1 MNKTGFKLCFS
12 TLPCMDYTSEQLKK
26 LCDDFKFD
34 GVEVRLTESTDFN
47 FVDGLNVVDIGTSV
61 NFKRYDEAQIKSAKE
76 ILDKIKDTDIKAI
89 RVFLGNFA
97 VMTTYAKEELSY
109 DGIVKALQ
117 EISDYTDKEIWVETH
132 NEFSSGRVL
141 KKLMEDTDRENVK
154 IIWDI
159 IHPVE
164 EFETPEETWEY
175 IGKKVAHVHVKDGKR
190 SENPF
195 KHEYDYTALGE
206 GALPIKEIF
215 CILKKNNYDGYISL
229 EWENA
234 WRPEL
239 RKYSMDINDILSG
252 FIEFVNQCV

>member
-1 MNKTGFKLCFS
+1 MSKRDFKLCFS
-12 TLPCMDYTSEQLKK
+12 TLPCMDYTSEQLKE
-26 LCDDFKFD
+26 LCNKFNID
-34 GVEVRLTESTDFN
+34 GVEIRLTETTDFN
-47 FVDGLNVVDIGTSV
+47 FAEGLNVVDLGTGV
-61 NFKRYDEAQIKSAKE
+61 NFKRYDENQIKSAKE

-97 VMTTYAKEELSY
+97 VMTTYAKEALSY
-109 DGIVKALQ
+109 EGIVKALQ

-159 IHPVE
+159 IHPME
-164 EFETPEETWEY
+164 EFESPVETWEY
-175 IGKKVAHVHVKDGKR
+175 IGKKIAHVHIKDGRR

-195 KHEYDYTALGE
+195 KHDYDYTALGE
-206 GALPIKEIF
+206 GDLPIEEILS
-215 CILKKNNYDGYISL
+215 ILKENGYNGYISL

-234 WRPEL
+234 WREEL
-239 RKYSMDINDILSG
+239 RKYSMDINDILSD
-252 FIEFVNQCV
+252 FIKFVTE